1 MYKARLKKGVTRFGK
16 GGLLV
21 DWSKATQEQMKLV
34 YEMVSDLV
42 TKEEDAKPKK
52 KKSKAKE
59 NNSTDKE

>member
-34 YEMVSDLV
+34 YEMGSDLV
-42 TKEEDAKPKK
+42 KKEEYAKPKK
-52 KKSKAKE
+52 KK
-59 NNSTDKE
+59 